1 MDLLVSV
8 SIGRVRIRG
17 PPNLVAV
24 PQKTFVAHN
33 NPSVSGYD
41 SANRMSVDTATLF
54 SMGEDQAVVVDGW
67 LQTMK
72 ETNPSVVE
80 KLQKCLGPGHFD
92 DGAWQ
97 NLFPCDFQDSGQEKH
112 GQGLCQ
118 VL

>member
-1 MDLLVSV
+1 
-8 SIGRVRIRG
+8 
-17 PPNLVAV
+17 
-24 PQKTFVAHN
+24 
-33 NPSVSGYD
+33 
-41 SANRMSVDTATLF
+41 MSVDKATLF

-97 NLFPCDFQDSGQEKH
+97 NLFPSDFQDSLPDKSRTLPGSLIAQSVRCRASTRRMRL
-112 GQGLCQ
+112 G
-118 VL
+118 